1 MDIGGITY
9 PDDPLWLPDTGRLND
24 VGRDLLA
31 VALGALEQQQLFG
44 GGPGVSPVDPARY
57 ERTYVGHGSR
67 ASVPPSKANQLTV
80 TLTNVAPGL
89 AGSQTYSAPQGQPG
103 RYAMQSAVFMV
114 ELSQPWPARQ
124 GPAPVKTTDVDA
136 ARERLWRDG
145 LIVWAA
151 FIALALGGV
160 RAPSIPNCNDVAVGP
175 MVPRDPNANV
185 ASWVIDVTVQL

>member
-1 MDIGGITY
+1 MIIGGITY

-31 VALGALEQQQLFG
+31 VASGALEQQQMFG
-44 GGPGVSPVDPARY
+44 QPVDPASY
-57 ERTYVGHGSR
+57 ERVYVGHGSR
-67 ASVPPSKANQLTV
+67 VSVPPSRAKQLTV
-80 TLTNVAPGL
+80 VLTSVAPGL
-89 AGSQTYSAPQGQPG
+89 PGAQVFTAPQGQPG
-103 RYAMQSAVFMV
+103 RYGTQAAVFNV

-124 GPAPVKTTDVDA
+124 GPAPVKTTDIDA

-160 RAPSIPNCNDVAVGP
+160 QAPSIPNCNDVAVGP